1 MINPQQDVICEIP
14 YQHIGDRGGRC
25 YFTLSDKTMA
35 FLKQVKEG
43 DVNPLTV
50 FLAQE
55 KKPLKDGKESKQ
67 SKEGKDG
74 LEAVKNTENV
84 GFSIMDFPKGQ
95 VGQRNL
101 QAFFRQLPGVYEKR
115 GIKLL
120 KEDATIRVNKKL
132 HTWAP
137 LTVQLLGRS
146 RDGVVRNYELRWWP
160 WSLEGETSV
169 GIASTKLAAAE
180 VAAGDDCDDCYYP
193 LPLHASRCS
202 GPSFLEASR
211 PTASWVA
218 VRACNEEGW
227 AEWSRASLIFLQEVI
242 GEEEGDKV
250 WGSLLTWGA
259 SEDGR
264 LGKGLEALDRP
275 ACPELSPV
283 PGFEDVTS
291 PQDCR
296 LSCVAVG
303 AHTAV
308 LTSSDRLFLWGSFLP
323 TDDTEDEE
331 CCKGDETARELFVD
345 MLLEP
350 QEQALDFVPHRVSC
364 GRFCTAVLSAEGSCF
379 VWGPNEAYQCGLPED
394 SLVKSLTR
402 LKVPKEEPLVQV
414 EFGEF
419 HGVGLTA
426 SGHVLRWGQEQGPD
440 VPLARQALDDP
451 KTLKFVAAGG
461 YHSAL
466 VTTCGQL
473 YLWGS
478 NSYGQL
484 GLGLKR
490 DELAFVGQPRPVD
503 VEGALSVGDV
513 SHASPV
519 VAGVSLGG
527 LHSAFLDVQGAVYTF
542 GDNRRGQCGQGEV
555 TQLSAPER
563 LQDRPADFGRDLS
576 RSLPRADGVSC
587 GGFFS
592 FFQVADDLY
601 ACGWGKEGC
610 LGFGQLCKKQLR
622 VRRVPP
628 PQRGFLG

>member
-1 MINPQQDVICEIP
+1 M
-14 YQHIGDRGGRC
+14 
-25 YFTLSDKTMA
+25 F
-35 FLKQVKEG
+35 
-43 DVNPLTV
+43 
-50 FLAQE
+50 
-55 KKPLKDGKESKQ
+55 
-67 SKEGKDG
+67 
-74 LEAVKNTENV
+74 
-84 GFSIMDFPKGQ
+84 
-95 VGQRNL
+95 
-101 QAFFRQLPGVYEKR
+101 
-115 GIKLL
+115 
-120 KEDATIRVNKKL
+120 
-132 HTWAP
+132 
-137 LTVQLLGRS
+137 
-146 RDGVVRNYELRWWP
+146 
-160 WSLEGETSV
+160 
-169 GIASTKLAAAE
+169 
-180 VAAGDDCDDCYYP
+180 DD
-193 LPLHASRCS
+193 L
-202 GPSFLEASR
+202 
-211 PTASWVA
+211 
-218 VRACNEEGW
+218 
-227 AEWSRASLIFLQEVI
+227 
-242 GEEEGDKV
+242 
-250 WGSLLTWGA
+250 
-259 SEDGR
+259 
-264 LGKGLEALDRP
+264 
-275 ACPELSPV
+275 
-283 PGFEDVTS
+283 
-291 PQDCR
+291 
-296 LSCVAVG
+296 
-303 AHTAV
+303 
-308 LTSSDRLFLWGSFLP
+308 
-323 TDDTEDEE
+323 
-331 CCKGDETARELFVD
+331 
-345 MLLEP
+345 
-350 QEQALDFVPHRVSC
+350 
-364 GRFCTAVLSAEGSCF
+364 
-379 VWGPNEAYQCGLPED
+379 GPNEAYQCGLPED

-451 KTLKFVAAGG
+451 KTRGYLPKSINLNQPSPMLLECRHPVKFVAAGG

-563 LQDRPADFGRDLS
+563 LQE
-576 RSLPRADGVSC
+576 LPRADGVSC

-628 PQRGFLG
+628 PQRGGLHRRSELLRGVGAVAVGQGDEGKQKSVVGRPHVREKEVWGVYSKEEDRAIRSVVPVVTKTKTASDTWPDDREMHDEH

>member
-1 MINPQQDVICEIP
+1 MIAMI
-14 YQHIGDRGGRC
+14 
-25 YFTLSDKTMA
+25 
-35 FLKQVKEG
+35 
-43 DVNPLTV
+43 
-50 FLAQE
+50 
-55 KKPLKDGKESKQ
+55 
-67 SKEGKDG
+67 
-74 LEAVKNTENV
+74 
-84 GFSIMDFPKGQ
+84 
-95 VGQRNL
+95 
-101 QAFFRQLPGVYEKR
+101 
-115 GIKLL
+115 
-120 KEDATIRVNKKL
+120 ATILYLCMR
-132 HTWAP
+132 
-137 LTVQLLGRS
+137 
-146 RDGVVRNYELRWWP
+146 
-160 WSLEGETSV
+160 SLES
-169 GIASTKLAAAE
+169 
-180 VAAGDDCDDCYYP
+180 D
-193 LPLHASRCS
+193 SR
-202 GPSFLEASR
+202 L
-211 PTASWVA
+211 A

-283 PGFEDVTS
+283 PGFED
-291 PQDCR
+291 CR

-323 TDDTEDEE
+323 TDDTEDE
-331 CCKGDETARELFVD
+331 VD

-451 KTLKFVAAGG
+451 KTRGYLPKSINLNQPSPMLLECRHPVKFVAAGG

-563 LQDRPADFGRDLS
+563 LQE
-576 RSLPRADGVSC
+576 LPRADGVSC

-628 PQRGFLG
+628 PQRGRWLQLRAGPSHVAAIVADPK